1 MSNFKLVSDG
11 CFESVQTE
19 MNELKL
25 KGFFRKA
32 HSEQVKRDKLKKLT
46 LVRQQPKTWKY
57 V

>member
-1 MSNFKLVSDG
+1 MSNFKLVSEG
-11 CFESVQTE
+11 CFESIHTE

-32 HSEQVKRDKLKKLT
+32 HSEQVKRDKHKKLT
-46 LVRQQPKTWKY
+46 LVCNQPKTWKY

>member
-11 CFESVQTE
+11 CVESVQTE

-32 HSEQVKRDKLKKLT
+32 HSEQVKRDKRKKLT
-46 LVRQQPKTWKY
+46 LVCNQPKTWKY